1 MAKLARRVPLPSSE
15 PRSTAFRILSVI
27 LLFVAAYSAL
37 FALVSSEEPAIQK
50 LDAVVAVVTLILAG
64 LTWFVLPRIPHGW
77 GLDACILCFTVIGCA
92 GAALMP
98 NADGQLVVGLGLV
111 LVAVF
116 AAYFLPQPRF
126 FVQLA
131 LMELGFGIAVIVN
144 PVMRDPIQP
153 VVTMTV
159 IGGVSI
165 MVSVLIGR
173 LHELS
178 VLVPLTGALNRR
190 GLDRFAAGIASNAQR
205 SGSIVTVGLIDLDD
219 FKIFNDEN
227 GHAAGDTRLRE
238 TATAWQTQLRGGDL
252 LARYGGDEFALVLS
266 GADVEAAGA
275 LERRVRQVATARWS
289 VGFTTW
295 QPGENLDDALARAD
309 AAMFRVKRG
318 DAG

>member
-1 MAKLARRVPLPSSE
+1 M
-15 PRSTAFRILSVI
+15 
-27 LLFVAAYSAL
+27 
-37 FALVSSEEPAIQK
+37 
-50 LDAVVAVVTLILAG
+50 VTLILAG

-178 VLVPLTGALNRR
+178 VLDPLTGALNRR